1 MNTHLLKR
9 AALTLVPAAIL
20 TITSCSSYKGTEQTT
35 EIETPDGAIIV
46 DTFTTMATVY
56 GLDAAKREIRLI
68 TPDGHRSS
76 YKAGPEVVNFGQLQI
91 GDQVKAVLT
100 EEVAVSIGSGAGPI
114 GTSGTGVALA
124 PVGAKPGGVVVET
137 TETTAKVIA
146 VDPGKHK
153 VTFQLPDGTTRTVKA
168 GKKVDVSAVR
178 VGDNVT
184 VQLGEGLAITVEKP

>member
-1 MNTHLLKR
+1 MNTHLLKL

-20 TITSCSSYKGTEQTT
+20 TITSCSSYKGTEQTN

-56 GLDAAKREIRLI
+56 SLDATKREIRLI

-76 YKAGPEVVNFGQLQI
+76 YKAGPEVVNFDQLRI
-91 GDQVKAVLT
+91 GDRVKAVLT
-100 EEVAVSIGSGAGPI
+100 EEVAVSIGSGAAPT
-114 GTSGTGVALA
+114 GTSGSGVALA
-124 PVGAKPGGVVVET
+124 PAGAKPGGTVVET

-153 VTFQLPDGTTRTVKA
+153 VTFLLPDGTTRTVKA

-178 VGDNVT
+178 VGDDVT